1 MSAPSFA
8 AIVALINQKTGTSQG
23 NVNPMLYSLAASAPT
38 AFHDI
43 TVGNNIVPCTNPSP
57 NCPTTAPFQF
67 GYSAAPG
74 YDLAS
79 GLGSIDAGALVAAW
93 NGSSNTGDFQIV
105 ASPTSLTLSSGG
117 SGTATITTSVVN
129 GFSGTIALTCS
140 VSSSLGAT
148 TCSLNPTSVS
158 VGTASTLTING
169 ATLTGRLEKPGRHAP
184 GPWGMESSF
193 LFAAVLIVPWKRK
206 PRHGVPRARYRV
218 SALLSLMLLGLVMVL
233 TSCGGGSGSSSGP
246 TPLSGTVTVTATSGS
261 LSHTAQVA
269 VTIN

>member
-1 MSAPSFA
+1 MRFTTLPSAIILCPVRIQARTARPLLPF
-8 AIVALINQKTGTSQG
+8 
-23 NVNPMLYSLAASAPT
+23 SLATPPPPVTIWLVDSDRLMRERWWLRGMARRTPETSRSLP
-38 AFHDI
+38 
-43 TVGNNIVPCTNPSP
+43 
-57 NCPTTAPFQF
+57 
-67 GYSAAPG
+67 
-74 YDLAS
+74 
-79 GLGSIDAGALVAAW
+79 ALPV
-93 NGSSNTGDFQIV
+93 
-105 ASPTSLTLSSGG
+105 LTLSSGG

-184 GPWGMESSF
+184 GPWGIESSF